1 MGGALE
7 PVILCIVATPQQ
19 NSEASRIER
28 ILSYISVG
36 VFGLCALAFIALL
49 AAPALG
55 VTDLTAT
62 PWPTVL
68 VFPVIGLPICFVLI
82 IVVLFLNIR
91 RRSR

>member
-1 MGGALE
+1 VL
-7 PVILCIVATPQQ
+7 VTTPQQ

-28 ILSYISVG
+28 ILSYISVA

-49 AAPALG
+49 SAPALG
-55 VTDLTAT
+55 VTDLTVT